1 MNGTKRKGDEKMKRP
16 EGLEYY
22 TADEV
27 AETISG
33 ITELPGLY
41 ERLWGILSEIE
52 PKNRKA
58 IGGEPGRDEDGQLR
72 VEAPEEAIGSS
83 TEDCTP
89 VWWSKLSETQQRHVA
104 ACFKKE
110 MGE

>member
-1 MNGTKRKGDEKMKRP
+1 MKRP

-27 AETISG
+27 AETITG
-33 ITELPGLY
+33 ITKLPGLY
-41 ERLWGILSEIE
+41 ERLWEILSAVK
-52 PKNRKA
+52 PRNRKA

-83 TEDCTP
+83 TEDCAP
-89 VWWSKLSETQQRHVA
+89 AWWSKLTEKQQRHVA
-104 ACFKKE
+104 ECFRKE

>member
-1 MNGTKRKGDEKMKRP
+1 MKRP

-27 AETISG
+27 AETI
-33 ITELPGLY
+33 IDLKLPGLY
-41 ERLWGILSEIE
+41 ERLWEILSEVK

-83 TEDCTP
+83 TEDCAP
-89 VWWSKLSETQQRHVA
+89 AWWSKLTETQQRHVA
-104 ACFKKE
+104 ECFRKE